1 MSEIMII
8 MQSSMHVP
16 VDVDLAGSN
25 PVEHAR
31 AAMIGQCCED
41 AMKPLFVLRGETNDA
56 KKVRP
61 SPLPIITFLCPLP
74 HSVYII
80 LKLRVHP

>member
-1 MSEIMII
+1 
-8 MQSSMHVP
+8 MHVP

-31 AAMIGQCCED
+31 AAMIGQSCED
-41 AMKPLFVLRGETNDA
+41 AMKPLFVLRGETSDA

-61 SPLPIITFLCPLP
+61 SPLPIIVFLYPP
-74 HSVYII
+74 PNSIYIV
-80 LKLRVHP
+80 LKLKVQP